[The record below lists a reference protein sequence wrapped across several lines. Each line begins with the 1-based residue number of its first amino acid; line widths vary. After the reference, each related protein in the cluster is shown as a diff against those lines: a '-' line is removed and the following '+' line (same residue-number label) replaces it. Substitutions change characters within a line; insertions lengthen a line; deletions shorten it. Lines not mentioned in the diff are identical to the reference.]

1 VTVALPQDVQA
12 EAWDYPAE
20 FFADRVWEIERPQPD
35 PRLLDR
41 CAELLLNASRPLLV
55 AGGGVWYADA
65 SDELEE
71 FSALAGVPVAET
83 FAGKGALNTDSWRQ
97 LGALGVEGTRVS
109 NRAANETD
117 LVLCVGT
124 RMADFA
130 TGSQSLF
137 KHPDVRFVGINVNA
151 HDAHKQSAMAVRGDA
166 KLTLRALIEATRA
179 AGRKPDPSYQEAIE
193 RDRAEWRETI
203 RLNLESGDGLSHGKL
218 ITALNAHAR
227 AGDVIIT
234 AAGAPPGELLKLWD
248 ATDDRRCHI
257 EFGYSCMGYELPAGL
272 GARLARPDG
281 RVVVLVGD
289 GSFMI
294 NAGEVATLVQEE
306 ARVTVVIIDNGGYQI
321 IRRLQEKKTGT
332 TFGNEFRH
340 RSRAWDVETD
350 LETAVAVED
359 EGQYLGADL
368 TLVAEGLGA
377 RALRAGNEEELREAL
392 EAADAHDGPTVIVV
406 SVEQQWWLPESGSWW
421 DIAPA
426 EVASDE
432 ATMASRREYEQG
444 RSSEL
449 RYYFP
454 SGTRMPAETTS

>member
-1 VTVALPQDVQA
+1 
-12 EAWDYPAE
+12 
-20 FFADRVWEIERPQPD
+20 
-35 PRLLDR
+35 
-41 CAELLLNASRPLLV
+41 
-55 AGGGVWYADA
+55 
-65 SDELEE
+65 
-71 FSALAGVPVAET
+71 
-83 FAGKGALNTDSWRQ
+83 
-97 LGALGVEGTRVS
+97 
-109 NRAANETD
+109 
-117 LVLCVGT
+117 
-124 RMADFA
+124 
-130 TGSQSLF
+130 
-137 KHPDVRFVGINVNA
+137 
-151 HDAHKQSAMAVRGDA
+151 
-166 KLTLRALIEATRA
+166 
-179 AGRKPDPSYQEAIE
+179 
-193 RDRAEWRETI
+193 
-203 RLNLESGDGLSHGKL
+203 
-218 ITALNAHAR
+218 
-227 AGDVIIT
+227 
-234 AAGAPPGELLKLWD
+234 
-248 ATDDRRCHI
+248 
-257 EFGYSCMGYELPAGL
+257 
-272 GARLARPDG
+272 
-281 RVVVLVGD
+281 
-289 GSFMI
+289 MI
-294 NAGEVATLVQEE
+294 NAGEVATLVQED

-444 RSSEL
+444 RSSEP